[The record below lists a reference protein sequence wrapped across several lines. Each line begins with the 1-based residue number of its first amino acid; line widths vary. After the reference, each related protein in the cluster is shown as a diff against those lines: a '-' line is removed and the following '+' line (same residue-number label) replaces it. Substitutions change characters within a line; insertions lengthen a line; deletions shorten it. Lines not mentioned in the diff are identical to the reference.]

1 MCFFISGFSTVRR
14 NLCETRL
21 SLKNERLNSILMI
34 KINMPCLR
42 KIIKDCDQVVVE
54 AAVKRYFEKKKWR
67 WNIHKTDTTVVKKDE
82 FEDMYGEPPK
92 KMRKVQGVM
101 TIDSDKEDSE
111 DYETDTTDSEIDSDS
126 DIGY

>member
-1 MCFFISGFSTVRR
+1 
-14 NLCETRL
+14 
-21 SLKNERLNSILMI
+21 
-34 KINMPCLR
+34 MPCLS

-67 WNIHKTDTTVVKKDE
+67 WNIRKTDTTVVKKDE